1 MSAAL
6 INQYLNPESLLDALA
21 RAPVFASQ
29 LARFFTT
36 KQLPDKTLY
45 ASDPAAD
52 PNPTPDPTEAI
63 ARGGPEMPI
72 DEAEGATKPVSTKTF
87 GWRKALYADSR
98 LGRLEHIPARRDEIM
113 AWLQRQADVQHD
125 YERLRAIVE
134 PSNVLGA
141 RPAPAVIALANDAT
155 KMRQEVLTKII
166 YPLEDALQ
174 DLAFTGITI
183 LADNSFWAAFGE
195 NKYIQ
200 SILDLQQKRGDAR
213 ESVEFGGATW
223 ERLKPIGNKIK
234 LPANTAFAIP
244 SGVDNLL
251 VQAFS
256 PDETLESIGSGQL
269 GEPVYPYAWELDRG
283 QGFDLV
289 ARTHPRMICTR
300 PACILEI
307 HLT

>member
-6 INQYLNPESLLDALA
+6 LNQYLNPAALLDAAA
-21 RAPVFASQ
+21 RSPVWTSQ

-36 KQLPDKTLY
+36 KQLPNKTLY
-45 ASDPAAD
+45 VSDPAVD
-52 PNPTPDPTEAI
+52 PNPTPDPTEPI
-63 ARGGPEMPI
+63 ARGGPEMPL
-72 DEAEGATKPVSTKTF
+72 DDAEGVTKPVSTKTF

-98 LGRLEHIPARRDEIM
+98 LGRVENIPARRDEIM

-125 YERLRAIVE
+125 YERLRSIVE
-134 PSNVLGA
+134 TSNALGA
-141 RPAPAVIALANDAT
+141 RPAPAVIARANDAT

-166 YPLEDALQ
+166 YPLETAL
-174 DLAFTGITI
+174 DYLPFTGITV
-183 LADNSFWAAFGE
+183 LADNAFWAAFGE

-213 ESVEFGGATW
+213 DAVEFGGATW
-223 ERLKPIGNKIK
+223 ERLKPIGKIK
-234 LPANTAFAIP
+234 IPANTAFAIP
-244 SGVDNLL
+244 SGVDNLF

-256 PDETLESIGSGQL
+256 PDETLQSIGSGQL
-269 GEPVYPYAWELDRG
+269 GEPAYFYAWELDRG

-289 ARTHPRMICTR
+289 GRTHPRMICTR

-307 HLT
+307 HLA